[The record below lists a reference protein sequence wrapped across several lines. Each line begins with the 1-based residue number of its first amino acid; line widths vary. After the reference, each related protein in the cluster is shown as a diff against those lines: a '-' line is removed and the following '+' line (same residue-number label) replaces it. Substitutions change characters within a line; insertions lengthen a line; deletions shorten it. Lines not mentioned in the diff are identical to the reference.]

1 MACKLW
7 TAEVASEPP
16 LLKLAMDVGAKSTA
30 LWETTPSLPSGPNDI
45 LPRPLASLL
54 VSFLSAIES
63 EAVLAAT
70 PCAP

>member
-1 MACKLW
+1 MALCKLKQEL
-7 TAEVASEPP
+7 AKEFRP
-16 LLKLAMDVGAKSTA
+16 LCLDVGAKSTA

-54 VSFLSAIES
+54 VSFLLAIES

>member
-1 MACKLW
+1 MALCKLW

-16 LLKLAMDVGAKSTA
+16 LLTA